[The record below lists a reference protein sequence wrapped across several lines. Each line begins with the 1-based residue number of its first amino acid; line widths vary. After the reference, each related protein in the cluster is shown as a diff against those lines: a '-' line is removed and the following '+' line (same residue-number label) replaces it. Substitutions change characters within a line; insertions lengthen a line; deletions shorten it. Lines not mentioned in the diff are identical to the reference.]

1 MLSCVR
7 FDLNRFVFLIKKY
20 LILSS
25 EKNFARC
32 FDIWICIF
40 NCLWFFF
47 FLYPIEEPGPGARGF
62 TRDPSQLQGSILK
75 TSLRKSPQGFGFTII
90 GGDRPDEFLQV
101 KNVLPDGPAAHDN
114 KIASGKSLRRTACS
128 ENVWRVWVQLQNSI
142 WTCHQTR
149 EKLIFTLFLVVYEE
163 VDISW
168 LHSAS
173 TFIPHS
179 L

>member
-1 MLSCVR
+1 MQDVLTSG
-7 FDLNRFVFLIKKY
+7 FVFLIVCDF
-20 LILSS
+20 S
-25 EKNFARC
+25 
-32 FDIWICIF
+32 
-40 NCLWFFF
+40 F

-128 ENVWRVWVQLQNSI
+128 ENVGSTPELNLNMY
-142 WTCHQTR
+142 QTR

-163 VDISW
+163 VDVSW
-168 LHSAS
+168 LLRGFLS
-173 TFIPHS
+173 
-179 L
+179 